1 MASACPSQG
10 AAICASVE
18 VRAAEGGFE
27 VVREGQRRGPLFAD
41 REAAILHGEGL
52 APEVLVTNST
62 GKVERTVRSRGILD
76 ALVDEYHSMRAN
88 HVREDRIEY
97 WLISSRYAFGAHL
110 GWFVEHD
117 GQLYDGLQ
125 ESGEDGPHPSREAAE
140 RCMAGHLRV
149 AIAEARGQ
157 AA

>member
-18 VRAAEGGFE
+18 VRPTEGGFE
-27 VVREGQRRGPLFAD
+27 VVREGHRRGPLFAE
-41 REAAILHGEGL
+41 REAAILHGEGE
-52 APEVLVTNST
+52 APEVLVMSAT
-62 GKVERTVRSRGILD
+62 GKVELTVRSRGILD
-76 ALVDEYHSMRAN
+76 ALVDEYHSMRAD
-88 HVREDRIEY
+88 HVREGRIEY

-110 GWFVEHD
+110 GWFVEHE
-117 GQLYDGLQ
+117 GHFYDGLG

-149 AIAEARGQ
+149 AIAEARGRS
-157 AA
+157 A